1 MKINELKNMINLLKN
16 KKKLT
21 IGWIKRAKKKEKN
34 NFCIEKY
41 NNFLR
46 NLIYLKKVLFWTRT
60 PGVFFSF
67 IQYKPQQEK

>member
-1 MKINELKNMINLLKN
+1 MKINELKKHD
-16 KKKLT
+16 KFTKKQKKLDNRLDQ
-21 IGWIKRAKKKEKN
+21 KSKKKEKN

-41 NNFLR
+41 NNLLR